1 MVEGQGTFWGRMAE
15 PKPLGNTRFPG
26 RVVDIRTGDCQAGT
40 DFSYPTGLSFSFKM
54 SFQARSEH
62 L

>member
-1 MVEGQGTFWGRMAE
+1 MAE